1 MVTVGQPWSQ
11 SRYWLTVTVTVAD
24 GSPGVSVPDAGDT
37 LTVPSGSLA
46 TVTDQLTEPPAAV
59 SCTWAAPPGSTTS
72 VPPPGNAD
80 SVPVGVGF
88 GVGFGVGVGRGV
100 GRGAAAAGELS
111 G

>member
-1 MVTVGQPWSQ
+1 MVYVSPPGLMVIVGQPWPQ

-59 SCTWAAPPGSTTS
+59 SCIWAAPPGWTTS

-88 GVGFGVGVGRGV
+88 GVGVGVGVGRG
-100 GRGAAAAGELS
+100 A
-111 G
+111 